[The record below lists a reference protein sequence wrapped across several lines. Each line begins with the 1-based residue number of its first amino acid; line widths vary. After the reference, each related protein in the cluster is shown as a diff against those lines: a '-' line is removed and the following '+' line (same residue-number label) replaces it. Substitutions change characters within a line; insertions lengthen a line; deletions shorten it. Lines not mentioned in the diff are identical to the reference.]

1 MNVLTEKKIIDLENR
16 LVAAPGGGGGGRDQE
31 LGVNGCKLLLLEW
44 INNEILLC
52 STENYVQILTS
63 QHDNGRKNYVYMY
76 V

>member
-1 MNVLTEKKIIDLENR
+1 MDW
-16 LVAAPGGGGGGRDQE
+16 E

-52 STENYVQILTS
+52 STENYVLE
-63 QHDNGRKNYVYMY
+63 HDNGRKKYIYMY